1 MNDDK
6 TSPTHNNIKNIAD
19 EWERECQ
26 DVADLVNLM
35 DNDYTEEPPLS
46 VTLRVIGMFRERS
59 IPQHSP
65 SRR

>member
-6 TSPTHNNIKNIAD
+6 TSSTHCNIENIAD
-19 EWERECQ
+19 EGERECQ
-26 DVADLVNLM
+26 NVADLVNLM

-46 VTLRVIGMFRERS
+46 VTLRVIGMFSERS

-65 SRR
+65 SHR